1 MTSLAAHAEAA
12 EPPAFALAIACPSFA
27 EASRAALEARAR
39 AQLAAGSPRDDDRWT
54 VTCGDAS
61 AVLTWQRSGERV
73 GERTVPLTDDPAADV
88 DRILEGLHALV
99 AEREIA
105 VPGSQPAAA
114 SEAPPA
120 GGSPVRFGALSGG
133 DGELWQGAIAFA
145 LGFHAGARVRLGG
158 TWSVAAL
165 VGPAWGVGGAAGS
178 HAWTLRG
185 TALIEDEVVPHL
197 RVGLGASGRILWASL
212 DAGGGTS
219 PIVGTTAGGVATVR
233 FVIAAGSIRLSV
245 GPQLEAMLRPI
256 VVNVAGTEAFRI
268 PTWIGS
274 VGVEAETN

>member
-1 MTSLAAHAEAA
+1 LLADTD
-12 EPPAFALAIACPSFA
+12 
-27 EASRAALEARAR
+27 RAALEARAR
-39 AQLAAGSPRDDDRWT
+39 AQLAAASPRDDDRWT
-54 VTCGDAS
+54 VACGEGS
-61 AVLTWQRSGERV
+61 AVLTWQGSGERV
-73 GERTVPLTDDPAADV
+73 GERTVPLTDDPAANV

-99 AEREIA
+99 AGREMA
-105 VPGSQPAAA
+105 LPAPPPPPT
-114 SEAPPA
+114 SEAPAA
-120 GGSPVRFGALSGG
+120 GGSPVRLGALAGA
-133 DGELWQGAIAFA
+133 DGELWQGAIGFA

-185 TALIEDEVVPHL
+185 AALVEDEVVPHL

-212 DAGGGTS
+212 DAGGVSS
-219 PIVGTTAGGVATVR
+219 PVVGTTAGGVATVR
-233 FVIAAGSIRLSV
+233 FVIAAGPVSLSA

-256 VVNVAGTEAFRI
+256 VVDVAGTEAFRI

-274 VGVEAETN
+274 VGIEAETN